1 MARGGKNP
9 PKNPAPVSGPGAQS
23 RRTDGGAGSKGQPL
37 RVATG
42 QDYGEA
48 KEIEEQQKAAPLATA
63 TTGSPAGPPSGG
75 EGGAP
80 PELGGVFGP
89 SENPGTPLNSGLP
102 QPGQPSPL
110 DGETLIRILFEKYPS
125 EYLARL
131 MENDQPQRPV

>member
-1 MARGGKNP
+1 MARGGNTQ
-9 PKNPAPVSGPGAQS
+9 PKRPAPVSGPGAQS

-48 KEIEEQQKAAPLATA
+48 KEIEEQQKAAPLAT
-63 TTGSPAGPPSGG
+63 TSPGLPPADGG
-75 EGGAP
+75 GGGALP
-80 PELGGVFGP
+80 PGVGGVFGP
-89 SENPGTPLNSGLP
+89 TERPGTPLNAGLA

-110 DGETLIRILFEKYPS
+110 DGETLVRILFEKYPS

>member
-1 MARGGKNP
+1 MARGQ

-42 QDYGEA
+42 QDYGDA
-48 KEIEEQQKAAPLATA
+48 KEIEEQQKAAPLAA
-63 TTGSPAGPPSGG
+63 TSPPGLPAGPPSGG
-75 EGGAP
+75 EGGV
-80 PELGGVFGP
+80 LGPGPGSVFGP
-89 SENPGTPLNSGLP
+89 SERPGTPLNAGLP

-110 DGETLIRILFEKYPS
+110 DGETLVRILFEKYPS